1 MGHRCKYYC
10 NAKIV
15 DGKITFFTKAVY
27 KTKEELV
34 YTQDELGKC
43 ECRYIYCSY
52 TTGYLVSFPNEK
64 LGFYFGGQQIQE
76 EESLKPCYELGIF
89 MEWQTFKQDIE
100 MIKEKRPELKYLI
113 NKMKNY
119 DAYTNPKLF
128 LKTIQRYK
136 ENESIENFVNLG
148 FIKLALDKRLDS
160 LTKQKQKD
168 IILYIKNNIDIL
180 DKNISLSELF
190 QYLKYPNEKV
200 FDRDLFVK
208 TSYNLEVANYLY
220 DQKKKHNDFSSSEIY
235 ALYYDYKRMC
245 KDLDKDMNDKYW
257 RLPNDL
263 CKKHD
268 DILIEV
274 NNKKAFIE
282 EMKAQKKD
290 KILKKVINENLQNQ
304 AKIINDLTIY
314 FANNYSDIKNQA
326 DILHQCLITCNYTD
340 KIINQKSLL
349 VFIKQNNQ
357 PVATAEIDYKKNI
370 LQFYGDEID
379 RYNCKPSK
387 KVEKAFNEWLSQI
400 KIKKTKL
407 LKEEKEL

>member
-43 ECRYIYCSY
+43 ECRYIYYIYGS
-52 TTGYLVSFPNEK
+52 YLVSFPNEK
-64 LGFYFGGQQIQE
+64 LGYYFGNQIQE
-76 EESLKPCYELGIF
+76 EESLTPCYELGIF
-89 MEWQTFKQDIE
+89 MEWKTFEQDIE
-100 MIKEKRPELKYLI
+100 IIKEKRPELKYLI

-119 DAYTNPKLF
+119 DAYANPKLF

-136 ENESIENFVNLG
+136 ENENIENFVNLG

-180 DKNISLSELF
+180 DKDISLSELF
-190 QYLKYPNEKV
+190 QYLKYPNEKI

-208 TSYNLEVANYLY
+208 TSYNLEVVNYLY
-220 DQKKKHNDFSSSEIY
+220 NQKKKHNDFSIKEIY
-235 ALYYDYKRMC
+235 ALYLDYERMC
-245 KDLDKDMNDKYW
+245 KDLDKDMSDKYW
-257 RLPNDL
+257 RFPNDL

-274 NNKKAFIE
+274 NNKKDFIE
-282 EMKAQKKD
+282 EMKDKRKD
-290 KILKKVINENLQNQ
+290 KILKKVVNENLQNQ
-304 AKIINDLTIY
+304 AKTINDLTIY

-340 KIINQKSLL
+340 KIIKQKSLL

-379 RYNCKPSK
+379 RENCKPSK

>member
-1 MGHRCKYYC
+1 MGHRCNYYC

-15 DGKITFFTKAVY
+15 DDKITFFTKAVY
-27 KTKEELV
+27 KNKEELV

-43 ECRYIYCSY
+43 ECRYIYYVYGS
-52 TTGYLVSFPNEK
+52 YLVSFPNEK
-64 LGFYFGGQQIQE
+64 LGYYFGNQIQE
-76 EESLKPCYELGIF
+76 EESLTPCYELGIF
-89 MEWQTFKQDIE
+89 MEWKTFEKDIE

-119 DAYTNPKLF
+119 DAYANPKLF

-180 DKNISLSELF
+180 DKDISLSELF
-190 QYLKYPNEKV
+190 HYLKYPNEKI

-208 TSYNLEVANYLY
+208 TSYNLELVNYLY
-220 DQKKKHNDFSSSEIY
+220 NQKKKHNGFSIKEIY
-235 ALYYDYKRMC
+235 DLYLDYMNMC
-245 KDLDKDMNDKYW
+245 KDLGKDMSDKYW
-257 RLPNDL
+257 QLPNDL

-268 DILIEV
+268 AILIEV
-274 NNKKAFIE
+274 INKKDFIE
-282 EMKAQKKD
+282 EMKNKRKD
-290 KILKKVINENLQNQ
+290 KILKKVVNENLQNQ
-304 AKIINDLTIY
+304 AKTINDLTIY
-314 FANNYSDIKNQA
+314 FANNYSDIKKQA
-326 DILHQCLITCNYTD
+326 DILHQCLITCNYID
-340 KIINQKSLL
+340 KIIKQKSLL
-349 VFIKQNNQ
+349 VFIKRYNI

-379 RYNCKPSK
+379 RDNCKPSK